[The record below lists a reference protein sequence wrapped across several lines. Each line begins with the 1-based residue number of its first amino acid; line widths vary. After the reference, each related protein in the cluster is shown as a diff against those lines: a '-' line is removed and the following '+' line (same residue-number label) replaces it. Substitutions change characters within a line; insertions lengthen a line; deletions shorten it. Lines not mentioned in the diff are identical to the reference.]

1 MRSVRY
7 LQCPFF
13 IGRVGTRKY
22 FPMFLDKLR
31 KLTEQRNRR
40 VYHNFFIT
48 WSLFDKARLQDNTL
62 LSFLLMQ
69 WLWMQMGHQ
78 LQCRGV
84 EMREETL
91 QYGWITELLTKLS
104 ESTLASHQF
113 YNIVVGPSPLKCKP
127 LRYYLQWY
135 TTSELCSILLFTN
148 SAVIR

>member
-48 WSLFDKARLQDNTL
+48 WSLFDKARL
-62 LSFLLMQ
+62 
-69 WLWMQMGHQ
+69 
-78 LQCRGV
+78 
-84 EMREETL
+84 
-91 QYGWITELLTKLS
+91 
-104 ESTLASHQF
+104 
-113 YNIVVGPSPLKCKP
+113 
-127 LRYYLQWY
+127 
-135 TTSELCSILLFTN
+135 
-148 SAVIR
+148 